1 MDKQT
6 LSHYGWIVIVVLVL
20 AVMLAF
26 ATPFGTYVGDAV
38 VATTKGFGSITEH
51 NLNEDSIKEK
61 GDVWEDKLEN
71 GIENGDSS
79 QEGNDKVKEI
89 SIYFDETVIGEEG
102 YIPIKFEEG
111 MTWGEWMES
120 EYNTFGAYESYDNL
134 GGIDYTYIAIPEEV
148 LENYKQARRPTCT
161 EGYVK
166 KDDIII
172 DSDDVYTIKLWNY
185 ILYADEYANN

>member
-20 AVMLAF
+20 AVMIAF

-111 MTWGEWMES
+111 MTWGRMD
-120 EYNTFGAYESYDNL
+120 G
-134 GGIDYTYIAIPEEV
+134 
-148 LENYKQARRPTCT
+148 K
-161 EGYVK
+161 
-166 KDDIII
+166 
-172 DSDDVYTIKLWNY
+172 
-185 ILYADEYANN
+185 